1 MCGHVWAA
9 VLVLLLCV
17 FRVSFGTRSLVRL
30 YSLIVLGVPTD
41 TQETLETPRDPG
53 DTRED
58 PDTHMQRDVHRA
70 TKTQRYREK
79 HMKTHKHTEET
90 KGSYTTK

>member
-9 VLVLLLCV
+9 VLVLLLHV
-17 FRVSFGTRSLVRL
+17 FRMSFGTRSLVRL

-58 PDTHMQRDVHRA
+58 PDMHMQRDVQRD
-70 TKTQRYREK
+70 TKTQRY
-79 HMKTHKHTEET
+79 
-90 KGSYTTK
+90 